1 MYKKSLNCSNEQI
14 LHYLNDIS
22 RKFLKLKT
30 KEVTKLTQGHTTNK
44 LNLKSLFATE
54 RRLEA
59 SDRTAEFKVYDTA

>member
-1 MYKKSLNCSNEQI
+1 M
-14 LHYLNDIS
+14 
-22 RKFLKLKT
+22 
-30 KEVTKLTQGHTTNK
+30 KLTQGHTTNK